1 MSRRTLI
8 LAGIALGLSLWL
20 IVLIREMPDRTDSVP
35 VSASAGV
42 PKVETPMPGQVAA
55 TPATVLDPEAGAPEQ
70 TSPSGVYLILSGTGE
85 IVNWTSR
92 TPASRR
98 TEVVRFNEGLLTA
111 EPILKPG
118 DRFEIQLHGK
128 SPLVSTVSEVQVWGN
143 GTVAVSGRLPDDPHS
158 RVFLSYT
165 DGRATLLIQ
174 DRAAGTSYKV
184 EYAHHLRAYVA
195 LEVDREAC
203 DILGCG
209 VHDAHQHSSGDSP
222 AGGDESPNYRQLE
235 DASFPETVTLDVLVV
250 YSPAA
255 RAYEGSVADMENA
268 ISLAFQLGNDTH
280 GNSDTRIFL
289 DLVHSEEVVYTEDA
303 IEDENS
309 ALKYLDNLRYIDDV
323 IDNVHT
329 LRDTYAADFVV
340 FVVDTEATGGL
351 AGMPGSSYNQDDV
364 AFSIVRGE
372 QLDFTYTMVH
382 EIAHNMGMGHSATQT
397 VQPFTGGIYPY
408 AAGWQWAD
416 GTSPASVGYCTVMTY
431 ENFDDAGTDEYERVA
446 HFSNPDVQYNG
457 NNTGSAGA
465 ADGARV
471 MRNGRFDYSAF
482 RGPKAIPSTAVTA
495 FPDTLDF
502 EEYFGI
508 WYQPDTDDL
517 DWERDGDGTP
527 TPDSGPSAPY
537 AGSFYAYIEMSGFNP
552 GDEGLLTTILDLS
565 GLANSE
571 IDFAYHMY
579 GGGMGSLYLEVSTDG
594 GSNWSE
600 LWSAVGDQGDSWYTQ
615 NVSLSLH
622 DGQTIRLRFR
632 GVRGADFRSDMA
644 LDDIVISASPAVPT
658 FTTFV
663 DTNYP
668 GLADKTAGGDPDF
681 DGVSNFLEYAFGML
695 LDTPDADAGPSTAYD
710 DVAEELSITFRR
722 AQAGV
727 RYVVESTDDLDFAG
741 SALVEWDSDLS
752 PPGLVPVGDIQ
763 TVDVAMPVGGK
774 LFLQVN
780 ATE

>member
-1 MSRRTLI
+1 MSRRILI

-20 IVLIREMPDRTDSVP
+20 ILSIREVPEERDSVP
-35 VSASAGV
+35 VIASA
-42 PKVETPMPGQVAA
+42 ETPAVKQSLDGQVAA
-55 TPATVLDPEAGAPEQ
+55 APVIAVDLENEGAESTSPAGAYP
-70 TSPSGVYLILSGTGE
+70 VVSGTGE
-85 IVNWTSR
+85 AVIWTSR

-98 TEVVRFNEGLLTA
+98 TEVVRINEALLTA
-111 EPILKPG
+111 DPVLKPG
-118 DRFEIQLHGK
+118 DRMEIQLHEK
-128 SPLVSTVSEVQVWGN
+128 PPFVSTVSEVQVWGN
-143 GTVAVSGRLPDDPHS
+143 GTVAVTGSLPDNPHS

-165 DGRATLLIQ
+165 NGRATMLIQ
-174 DRAAGTSYKV
+174 DRAAGTSYKI
-184 EYAHHLRAYVA
+184 EYAHDLGVYVA

-209 VHDAHQHSSGDSP
+209 VDEDHQHPIGDSP
-222 AGGDESPNYRQLE
+222 AGNEDPPDYAQLE

-255 RAYEGSVADMENA
+255 RAIEGSVTDMENA

-280 GNSDTRIFL
+280 GNSDTRIL
-289 DLVHSEEVVYTEDA
+289 LNLVHSEEVVYTEDDP
-303 IEDENS
+303 EDKNS
-309 ALKYLDNLRYIDDV
+309 ALKYLDNLRYIDGV

-329 LRDTYAADFVV
+329 LRDTYVADFVV
-340 FVVDTEATGGL
+340 FVVDTDATGGL
-351 AGMPGSSYNQDDV
+351 AGMPGSSYNQDNV
-364 AFSIVRGE
+364 AFSIVRGR

-382 EIAHNMGMGHSATQT
+382 EIAHNMGMGHSATQA

-416 GTSPASVGYCTVMTY
+416 AGSPASVGYCTVMTY
-431 ENFDDAGTDEYERVA
+431 ENFDGISGDEYRRVP
-446 HFSNPDVQYNG
+446 HFSNPDVLYNG
-457 NNTGSAGA
+457 NATGSAGV
-465 ADGARV
+465 ADGARL

-482 RGPKAIPSTAVTA
+482 RGPKAVPSTAVA
-495 FPDTLDF
+495 DFPDTLDF

-508 WYQPDTDDL
+508 WYQPDTDEL

-527 TPDSGPSAPY
+527 TPNSGPSAPY
-537 AGSFYAYIEMSGFNP
+537 TGSFYAFIETSSVNP
-552 GDEGLLTTILDLS
+552 GDEALLTTILDLS
-565 GLANSE
+565 GLADAE

-579 GGGMGSLYLEVSTDG
+579 GDTMGSLFLEVSTDG

-600 LWSAVGDQGDSWYTQ
+600 LWSAAGDQGDSWYIQ

-622 DGQTIRLRFR
+622 DGETIRLRFR
-632 GVRGADFRSDMA
+632 GVRGSDFRSDMA

-663 DTNYP
+663 DTSYP
-668 GLADKTAGGDPDF
+668 GLSDKTAGGDPDF

-695 LDTPDADAGPSTAYD
+695 LDSPDAASGPTTSYD
-710 DVAEELSITFRR
+710 DVADELSISFVR

-727 RYVVESTDDLDFAG
+727 RYVVQSTDDLDF
-741 SALVEWDSDLS
+741 SSSPTIEWDSDLS
-752 PPGLVPVGDIQ
+752 PPGIVPVGDTQ

-774 LFLQVN
+774 LFLQVD